1 LDVNKLDLPNG
12 VYLYV
17 VTVQGPDGRIVKS
30 ELKKL
35 VVAR

>member
-1 LDVNKLDLPNG
+1 VNKLDLPNG

-17 VTVQGPDGRIVKS
+17 VTMQTPDGRIVKS

-35 VVAR
+35 VVKQ